1 MKVALDLNEIT
12 KGYKNKQA
20 EWVFIRN
27 AIKSAIVDE
36 KIKNGIDVE
45 IEFIQRKSDNP
56 AFDLAINGTANRI
69 LTEFE
74 NSN

>member
-1 MKVALDLNEIT
+1 MKVVLDLNEIT

-36 KIKNGIDVE
+36 KIKNGMVE

-56 AFDLAINGTANRI
+56 AFDLAINGIANQI
-69 LTEFE
+69 LTEFK
-74 NSN
+74 NLY

>member
-1 MKVALDLNEIT
+1 MKVVLDLNEIT

-36 KIKNGIDVE
+36 KIKNGMVE

-56 AFDLAINGTANRI
+56 AFDLAINGTANQI

-74 NSN
+74 NFN

>member
-1 MKVALDLNEIT
+1 VGSVLDLNEIT

-69 LTEFE
+69 LTEFK
-74 NSN
+74 NSY

>member
-1 MKVALDLNEIT
+1 MKVVLDLNEIT

-45 IEFIQRKSDNP
+45 IEFIQRKSDNA
-56 AFDLAINGTANRI
+56 AFDLAINGTANQI

>member
-1 MKVALDLNEIT
+1 MGAVLDLNEIT

-69 LTEFE
+69 LTEFK
-74 NSN
+74 NSY